1 MLGRGKPVPLRH
13 DDGGDAQDAD
23 DGEVDEPRLWG
34 AVEGV
39 VEPGH
44 EAPHDQQGVGN
55 EGTKRMRK
63 GV

>member
-13 DDGGDAQDAD
+13 DDGGDAPDAD

-44 EAPHDQQGVGN
+44 EAPHDQQGDP
-55 EGTKRMRK
+55 
-63 GV
+63 